1 MVVSTAGR
9 AKGAREA
16 RAAAEEVLEAGE
28 VGWVLGVARV
38 KESEGAE
45 ETGEAELLVAAVGEV
60 EAVGARGAGDAIKV
74 GDKVKAGDV
83 ASAVGLIEYMEA
95 GEVGSPVVALVVIG
109 AAVGVRNSNIAMAS
123 VAGILE
129 VIQAGSL
136 P

>member
-1 MVVSTAGR
+1 
-9 AKGAREA
+9 
-16 RAAAEEVLEAGE
+16 
-28 VGWVLGVARV
+28 LGVARV